1 MKFHARFTVIFLG
14 ALLLLLSLTA
24 WFHPPQ
30 DMSDTERR
38 KLKTFPELSIDS
50 VIDGTFM
57 SDFEAYTLDQ
67 FPFRDQFR
75 QLKAVNQFYVFHQSD
90 NNQIY
95 IADGYASALV
105 YPLNTASVQ
114 NALEHFQTI
123 YDTYLKDTDVSVY
136 SCIVPDKNYYL
147 ASQNGYP
154 VLDYTELFHQIQS
167 GMDYAS
173 FIDITDCLKV
183 TSYYKTDT
191 HWKQETL
198 QPAAQK
204 LLSIMQ
210 PEAAMNTD
218 YILRT
223 ACTDFYGVYYG
234 QSALPMSGETIS
246 YFTNDTLDMAWV
258 FHPDSEKKT
267 SVYDFDKLSSKDPYA
282 FFLSGAAPLLVVQ
295 NPAAD
300 TDRELILFRDSFG
313 SSLAPLLLD
322 HYQTITLIDTRYIST
337 SMIQDYVA
345 FDDQDVLFLYSS
357 LILNS
362 SSTLK

>member
-1 MKFHARFTVIFLG
+1 MKCHARFTVIFLST
-14 ALLLLLSLTA
+14 LLLVLSLTA
-24 WFHPPQ
+24 WFHPTQ
-30 DMSDTERR
+30 EMSDTERR
-38 KLKTFPELSIDS
+38 KLKTFPELTTESI
-50 VIDGTFM
+50 IDGTFM

-75 QLKAVNQFYVFHQSD
+75 QLKAINQFYIFHQSD

-105 YPLNTASVQ
+105 YPLNITSVQ

-123 YDTYLKDTDVSVY
+123 YDTCLKDTNVSVY

-154 VLDYTELFHQIQS
+154 SLDYAELFHHIQA
-167 GMDYAS
+167 GMEYAS
-173 FIDITDCLKV
+173 FIDLTDCLEV

-191 HWKQETL
+191 HWRQESL
-198 QPAAQK
+198 QPVVQK
-204 LLSIMQ
+204 LLSVMQ
-210 PEAAMNTD
+210 PDAAMCTD
-218 YILRT
+218 YIQRT

-234 QSALPMSGETIS
+234 QAALPMSGETIS
-246 YFTNDTLDMAWV
+246 YFTNDTLDKASV
-258 FHPDSEKKT
+258 LHLDSGKET
-267 SVYDFDKLSSKDPYA
+267 SVYDFDKLSSKDPYE
-282 FFLSGAAPLLVVQ
+282 FFLSGAAPLLVVE
-295 NPAAD
+295 NPAAK

-322 HYQTITLIDTRYIST
+322 HYHTITLIDTRYISA
-337 SMIQDYVA
+337 SLIKDYVS
-345 FDDQDVLFLYSS
+345 FDNQDVLFLYSS

-362 SSTLK
+362 SSTFK